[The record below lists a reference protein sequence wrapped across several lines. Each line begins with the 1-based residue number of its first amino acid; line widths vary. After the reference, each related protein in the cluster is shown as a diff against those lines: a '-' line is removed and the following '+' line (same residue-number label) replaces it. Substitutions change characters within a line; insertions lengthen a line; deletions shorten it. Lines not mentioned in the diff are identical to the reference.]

1 MMINNTKKINYK
13 ISKSLKSIGGPQII
27 IFSFMMFLFA
37 LAAYLGMDMPELF
50 TASIVK
56 FVMNGV
62 MVLAMIPMINAGVG
76 MNFGLAVGIV
86 SGLIGMC
93 CAIQFRLEG
102 LLGLIAAM
110 LFSVPIA
117 IVFGKLYALI
127 LNQVK
132 GKEDIAAIFIGYSLI
147 PLMSFFWT
155 VVPFT
160 NREMLYPIG
169 GVGLRPKIS
178 LENYFANALE
188 NMCTITAFGVTIP
201 VGLILGY
208 AVIALLV
215 YLFFKTTY
223 GKIMLSVGEN
233 ETFCKLSGISINKV
247 RTMAIICSTVIGA
260 LGICVYAQS
269 YGFVELY
276 DSPKSFAFPAVS
288 AILIGGCIGKRA
300 TVFQAILGTYLYQTI
315 YLLSAP
321 IANIILIPQMSEI
334 IRMIITNGII
344 LYAFLKRGRSEVS

>member
-1 MMINNTKKINYK
+1 MKDKVKNR
-13 ISKSLKSIGGPQII
+13 LGAPQII
-27 IFSFMMFLFA
+27 IGLFMVALFIVAGGLKMNIPDLISQSF
-37 LAAYLGMDMPELF
+37 
-50 TASIVK
+50 TK

-76 MNFGLAVGIV
+76 MNFGLPVGIV

-93 CAIQFRLEG
+93 CAIQLRLTG
-102 LLGLIAAM
+102 ITGFLGAI
-110 LFSVPIA
+110 LFSIPIA
-117 IVFGKLYALI
+117 IAFGYVYAMI

-147 PLMSFFWT
+147 PLMDFFWT
-155 VVPFT
+155 VAPFT

-169 GVGLRPKIS
+169 GSGLRPKIS
-178 LENYFANALE
+178 LENYFTNVLE
-188 NMCTITAFGVTIP
+188 SIGSISVAGIVVPLGMLGFYAIIAV
-201 VGLILGY
+201 LI
-208 AVIALLV
+208 
-215 YLFFKTTY
+215 YLFFKTKY
-223 GKIMLSVGEN
+223 GTVMLAVGEN
-233 ETFCKLSGISINKV
+233 EKFCQLSGVKIKRV
-247 RTMAIICSTVIGA
+247 RIMAIILSTIIGA
-260 LGICVYAQS
+260 IGICVYAQS

-276 DSPKSFAFPAVS
+276 ESPKSFAFPAVS

-300 TVFQAILGTYLYQTI
+300 GVFQAILGTYLYQTI

-344 LYAFLKRGRSEVS
+344 LYAFLKQERGIKR

>member
-1 MMINNTKKINYK
+1 MKDKVKNRL
-13 ISKSLKSIGGPQII
+13 SAPQII
-27 IFSFMMFLFA
+27 IGLFMVALFIVAGGLKMNIPDLISQSF
-37 LAAYLGMDMPELF
+37 
-50 TASIVK
+50 TK

-76 MNFGLAVGIV
+76 MNFGLSVGIV

-93 CAIQFRLEG
+93 CAIQLRLTG
-102 LLGLIAAM
+102 ITGFLGAI
-110 LFSVPIA
+110 LFSIPIA
-117 IVFGKLYALI
+117 IAFGYVYAMI

-147 PLMSFFWT
+147 PLMDFFWT
-155 VVPFT
+155 VAPFT

-169 GVGLRPKIS
+169 GSGLRPKIS
-178 LENYFANALE
+178 LENYFANVLE
-188 NMCTITAFGVTIP
+188 SIGSISVAGIVVPLGMLGFYAIIAV
-201 VGLILGY
+201 LI
-208 AVIALLV
+208 
-215 YLFFKTTY
+215 YLFFKTKY
-223 GKIMLSVGEN
+223 GTVMLAVGEN
-233 ETFCKLSGISINKV
+233 EKFCQLSGVKIKRV
-247 RTMAIICSTVIGA
+247 RIMAIILSTIIGA
-260 LGICVYAQS
+260 IGICVYAQS

-276 DSPKSFAFPAVS
+276 ESPKSFAFPAVS

-300 TVFQAILGTYLYQTI
+300 GVFQAILGTYLYQTI

-344 LYAFLKRGRSEVS
+344 LYAFLKQERGIKR

>member
-1 MMINNTKKINYK
+1 MKDKVKNR
-13 ISKSLKSIGGPQII
+13 LGAPQII
-27 IFSFMMFLFA
+27 IGLFMIALFIVAGGLKMNIPDLLSQSF
-37 LAAYLGMDMPELF
+37 
-50 TASIVK
+50 TK

-76 MNFGLAVGIV
+76 MNFGLPVGIV

-93 CAIQFRLEG
+93 CAIQLRLTG
-102 LLGLIAAM
+102 VTGFLGAI
-110 LFSVPIA
+110 LFSIPIA
-117 IVFGKLYALI
+117 IAFGYVYAII

-147 PLMSFFWT
+147 PLMDFFWT
-155 VVPFT
+155 VAPFT

-169 GVGLRPKIS
+169 GSGLRPKIS
-178 LENYFANALE
+178 LENYFANVLE
-188 NMCTITAFGVTIP
+188 SIGSISVAGIVVPLGMLGFYAIIAV
-201 VGLILGY
+201 LI
-208 AVIALLV
+208 
-215 YLFFKTTY
+215 YLFFKTKY
-223 GKIMLSVGEN
+223 GTVMLAVGEN
-233 ETFCKLSGISINKV
+233 EKFCQLSGVKIKRV
-247 RTMAIICSTVIGA
+247 RIMAIILSTIIGA
-260 LGICVYAQS
+260 IGICVYAQS

-276 DSPKSFAFPAVS
+276 ESPKSFAFPAVS

-300 TVFQAILGTYLYQTI
+300 GVFQAILGTYLYQTI

-344 LYAFLKRGRSEVS
+344 LYAFLKQERGIKR

>member
-1 MMINNTKKINYK
+1 MKDKVKNR
-13 ISKSLKSIGGPQII
+13 LGAPQII
-27 IFSFMMFLFA
+27 IGLFMVALFIVAGGLKMNIPDLISQSF
-37 LAAYLGMDMPELF
+37 
-50 TASIVK
+50 TK

-76 MNFGLAVGIV
+76 MNFGLPVGIV

-93 CAIQFRLEG
+93 CAIQLRLTGITG
-102 LLGLIAAM
+102 LLGAI
-110 LFSVPIA
+110 LFSIPIA
-117 IVFGKLYALI
+117 IAFGYVYAMI

-147 PLMSFFWT
+147 PLMDFFWT
-155 VVPFT
+155 VAPFT

-169 GVGLRPKIS
+169 GSGLRPKIS
-178 LENYFANALE
+178 LENYFANVLE
-188 NMCTITAFGVTIP
+188 GIGSIS
-201 VGLILGY
+201 VGGIVVPLGMLGFYAIIAVLI
-208 AVIALLV
+208 
-215 YLFFKTTY
+215 YLFFKTKY
-223 GKIMLSVGEN
+223 GTVMLAVGEN
-233 ETFCKLSGISINKV
+233 ERFCQLSGVKIKRV
-247 RTMAIICSTVIGA
+247 RIMAIILSTVIGA
-260 LGICVYAQS
+260 IGICVYAQS

-276 DSPKSFAFPAVS
+276 ESPKSFAFPAVS

-300 TVFQAILGTYLYQTI
+300 GVFQAILGTYLYQTI

-344 LYAFLKRGRSEVS
+344 LYAFLKQERGMKR

>member
-1 MMINNTKKINYK
+1 MKHKIKNLQIDRRQYR
-13 ISKSLKSIGGPQII
+13 LGVPQII
-27 IFSFMMFLFA
+27 IGSFMIVLFLVA
-37 LAAYLGMDMPELF
+37 GGLDMNISDLISASF
-50 TASIVK
+50 TK

-76 MNFGLAVGIV
+76 MNFGLPVGIV

-93 CAIQFRLEG
+93 CAIQLRLTGLTG
-102 LLGLIAAM
+102 LLGAI
-110 LFSVPIA
+110 LFSIPIA
-117 IVFGKLYALI
+117 IVFGYLYALI

-147 PLMSFFWT
+147 PLMDFFWT
-155 VVPFT
+155 VAPFT

-169 GVGLRPKIS
+169 GSGLRPKIS
-178 LENYFANALE
+178 LENYFANVLE
-188 NMCTITAFGVTIP
+188 KAGSVTVAGVVIP
-201 VGLILGY
+201 LGLLGFY
-208 AVIALLV
+208 ACIALLV
-215 YLFFKTTY
+215 YLFFKTKY
-223 GKIMLSVGEN
+223 GTVMLAVGEN
-233 ETFCKLSGISINKV
+233 ETFCQLSGVKIKRV
-247 RTMAIICSTVIGA
+247 RTMAIILSTIIGA
-260 LGICVYAQS
+260 IGICVYAQS

-276 DSPKSFAFPAVS
+276 ESPKSFAFPAVS

-300 TVFQAILGTYLYQTI
+300 GVFQAVLGTYLYQTI

-344 LYAFLKRGRSEVS
+344 LYAFLKQERGIKR